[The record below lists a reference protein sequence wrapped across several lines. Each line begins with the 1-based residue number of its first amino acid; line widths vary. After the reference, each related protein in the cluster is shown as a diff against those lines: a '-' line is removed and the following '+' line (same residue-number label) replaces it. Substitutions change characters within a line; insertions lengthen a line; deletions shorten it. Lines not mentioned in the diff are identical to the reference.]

1 MTGKHLPEFVIGQK
15 WAINFFVSA
24 EEQAAFAK
32 LSGDYN
38 PIHLEPAAA
47 EQAGFPRPIVYGA
60 LLISK
65 LSSII
70 GMEIPGALGVW
81 SGVQIDFRNPLLV
94 GQGARMEVELVQISD
109 ATKSYV
115 MKVSVRSDEKLIASG
130 KALATLL

>member
-1 MTGKHLPEFVIGQK
+1 MASQHLPKFVTGQK
-15 WAINFFVSA
+15 WAMNFFVSA

-38 PIHLEPAAA
+38 PIHLESAAA

-70 GMEIPGALGVW
+70 GMEIPGVLGVW

-94 GQGARMEVELVQISD
+94 GQGAHMEVELIQISEV
-109 ATKSYV
+109 ARSYV